1 MKVKVSFTVEV
12 DQDLWAEAFGLE
24 RGEVRAD
31 VQKWCA
37 RIAQEHIE
45 DQY

>member
-1 MKVKVSFTVEV
+1 MKVKVAFTVEV
-12 DQDLWAEAFGLE
+12 DQEAWAEAFGLAPS
-24 RGEVRAD
+24 EVRPD

-37 RIAQEHIE
+37 RIAQEHIR